1 MELLKER
8 IRREGVNMGHGILKV
23 DSFINHQVDPALM
36 LAVGGAVARFRPS
49 RRQQDRH
56 CGDQR
61 HRAGAD
67 DGAGARHPGR
77 LRAQDEASDDAPQHH
92 EGQCAFAYQR
102 GDDRADDL
110 AGISRPAR
118 FMCWWSMIFWRVA
131 RLSARLS
138 TWCGSP
144 ARR

>member
-23 DSFINHQVDPALM
+23 DSLINHQVDPALM
-36 LAVGGAVARFRPS
+36 LAVGGALGGALRPS

-56 CGDQR
+56 RGDQR

-67 DGAGARHPGR
+67 DGPGARHPGR
-77 LRAQDEASDDAPQHH
+77 LRAEDQAGDDASQHH
-92 EGQCAFAYQR
+92 EGQRAIPHQGR
-102 GDDRADDL
+102 DDRADDL
-110 AGISRPAR
+110 TGVPRPRDYVLVVDDFLACGETIR
-118 FMCWWSMIFWRVA
+118 GS
-131 RLSARLS
+131 S